1 MSGHAKRLYTK
12 HIIEYVQ
19 TLKEPFKEVASLMK
33 MEFTEKEFVETFKE
47 CYPHLW
53 QDISDKYRAYQKADE
68 RLVKRGKKRRY
79 KFPSPFN
86 FVLSRFMT
94 LA

>member
-12 HIIEYVQ
+12 HIIEYAQ

-33 MEFTEKEFVETFKE
+33 MGFAEEEFVETFKE

-53 QDISDKYRAYQKADE
+53 QDISDKHRAYQKADE

-86 FVLSRFMT
+86 FVAL
-94 LA
+94 